1 MPVGQIV
8 TNTVVINA
16 PAPIVWH
23 VLTNPEQTKKYMFG
37 CEALSDWTPGSPL
50 LWQGEWEGKAMVFV
64 KGTLVEII
72 PNTFLAYTTFDPNST
87 LTDIPE
93 NYVTVTY
100 RLTET
105 NGQTLLTVTQ
115 GDFATVADGQ
125 RRYEESYNN
134 GDGWNPI
141 LVQIK
146 QLAEAV

>member
-1 MPVGQIV
+1 MPVEQIV

-50 LWQGEWEGKAMVFV
+50 LWQGVWEGKAMVFV

-72 PNTFLAYTTFDPNST
+72 PNAFLAYTTFDPNST
-87 LTDIPE
+87 LPDIPE